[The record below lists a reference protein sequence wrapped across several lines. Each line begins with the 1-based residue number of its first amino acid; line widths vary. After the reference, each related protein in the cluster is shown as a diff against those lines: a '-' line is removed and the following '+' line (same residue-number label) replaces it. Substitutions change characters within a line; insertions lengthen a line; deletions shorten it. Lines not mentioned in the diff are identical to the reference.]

1 MVSGGMGHPRAGW
14 DKVENRRIR
23 YNGQGFS
30 LRGEKDRFVLPPEFR
45 KALRDS
51 GDGDRV
57 LCLQVHETLPAL
69 VAFGLSRESELDNQL
84 DREEEIALQR
94 GTAFNRQL
102 RASQLFGFTR
112 LPFDDSGR
120 FVMPPRFLKAAR
132 IDDALFFQGAG
143 SEFLIFNPAE
153 LAGLGDEWNHAK
165 IGCEDCEAQARA
177 AKGRK

>member
-1 MVSGGMGHPRAGW
+1 M
-14 DKVENRRIR
+14 ETRRVR

-51 GDGDRV
+51 GDGERV
-57 LCLQVHETLPAL
+57 LCLQVHESLPAL
-69 VAFGLSRESELDNQL
+69 VGFGLSRESELDAQL
-84 DREEEIALQR
+84 DREEEFALQR
-94 GTAFNRQL
+94 GDAFNRQL
-102 RASQLFGFTR
+102 RASQLFGFIR

-120 FVMPPRFLKAAR
+120 IVMPARFLKAAR
-132 IDDALFFQGAG
+132 IEDALFFQGAG

-153 LAGLGDEWNHAK
+153 LAQLGDEWNHAK